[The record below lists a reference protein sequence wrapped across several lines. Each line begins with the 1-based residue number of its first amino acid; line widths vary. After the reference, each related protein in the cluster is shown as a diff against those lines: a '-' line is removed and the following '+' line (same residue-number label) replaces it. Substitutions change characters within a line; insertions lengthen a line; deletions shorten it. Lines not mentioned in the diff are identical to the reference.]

1 MDFSK
6 KGIQKQK
13 KELNSLSVK
22 VGNKARIL
30 IIKLFVAAV
39 ILTGVVGCC
48 MVLGIAKGIID
59 NAPDISSINV
69 NPTSYATKI
78 YDSQGNEVETLVKE
92 GSNRVYAPLDQIP
105 LNLQYAFVAIED
117 SRFYTHNGI
126 DIRGIGRAAMHV
138 IKTRTLSQGASTI
151 TQQLIKNTVFENFV
165 NENTMEKIQRK
176 LQEQYLAIKLD
187 SSLGKDVILEKYLNV
202 INLGNGN
209 LGVQAAAN
217 NYFNKDVSEL
227 TLSECAVIA
236 AITQSPY
243 SNNPIRFPENNKER
257 RDTTLKYMLEQGY
270 ITQAEYNEAMADN
283 VYDRIQ
289 NVHIEN
295 ESSSIYSYFTDAL
308 IDVVL
313 DDLQEQKGYT
323 YNQAVNILYSGGLS
337 IYSTQDSTMQEIADR
352 ILNDPENYPETTKVS
367 ISLAITALDANEKIY
382 QFSHNTMQ
390 KYFQTDGGIP
400 TFTLTFDTEEIAVEY
415 VEKYKEHLEE
425 LGYVISAENLLFTLQ
440 PQVSF
445 TLMDQYT
452 GEVKVIVGGRGDKQT
467 SRSMN
472 RATTTYRSPGSTI
485 KPLVDYGPALDN
497 GGMTLAT
504 VFNDA
509 PYYYKNGGK
518 LVTNYEKNYRGLMD
532 MRYAIQQSK
541 NVPAVKCLNA
551 ISPALGFSYLQKFG
565 YTTLVSP
572 ENAINGNHDVVEAL
586 ALGGMTYGVYNI
598 ESCAAYAAYANNGI
612 YTKPIYYTKVYDHD
626 GNLILD
632 ATEPETHRVVKEST
646 AWLMTSALQSVVN
659 SGTGTK
665 AKIPTH
671 PVAGKTGT
679 SNAVSDLWFVGY
691 TPYYT
696 AAIWT
701 GFDDNSVMP
710 TKMQADHRGIWSKI
724 MTEIHADLP
733 AKNFPA
739 KPDNIIE
746 VEICSQS
753 GKRPV
758 KGVCDQDPRGS
769 CVHVEYF
776 AAGTEPGEDEYC
788 DVHVKY
794 SVCNESG
801 ELSTGTCPNVTD
813 HIFIQKPEEN
823 IIIPEN
829 AEPVAVPMDEIYTV
843 PKDFTTSICHI
854 HNTVS
859 TTPTLPDNSLF
870 GDVEAETGT
879 VMPDEDIEPEKP
891 DYVEESTAPQ
901 EEETSQEGQQK
912 PTNREEE
919 GSEEAVETPTT
930 ENHHESNNR
939 FRFY

>member
-1 MDFSK
+1 MNFSQ

-13 KELNSLSVK
+13 KEINSLSSK
-22 VGNKARIL
+22 LGNKVKIL
-30 IIKLFVAAV
+30 IIKLFVVAI

-48 MVLGIAKGIID
+48 MGLGIAKGIID

-69 NPTSYATKI
+69 TPTSYATKI
-78 YDSQGNEVETLVKE
+78 YDNEGNEIETLIKE
-92 GSNRVYAPLDQIP
+92 GSNRVYATLDRIP

-117 SRFYTHNGI
+117 QRYYTHNGI
-126 DIRGIGRAAMHV
+126 DIKGIIRAGFDV
-138 IKTRTLSQGASTI
+138 IKTHSLSQGASTI

-165 NENTMEKIQRK
+165 NETTMETIQRK
-176 LQEQYLAIKLD
+176 LQEQYLAVKLD
-187 SSLGKDVILEKYLNV
+187 ASLGKDAILEKYLNV

-236 AITQSPY
+236 ATTQNPY

-257 RDTTLKYMLEQGY
+257 RDKTLSNMLEFGY

-289 NVHIEN
+289 NVHTEN
-295 ESSSIYSYFTDAL
+295 EASSIYSYFTDTL

-313 DDLQEQKGYT
+313 HDLQEQKGYT

-337 IYSTQDSTMQEIADR
+337 IYSTQDSKMQAIADR
-352 ILNDPENYPETTKVS
+352 ILNDPANYPETTKVS
-367 ISLAITALDANEKIY
+367 ISLAITALDANEKVY

-400 TFTLTFDTEEIAVEY
+400 TFTLTFDDEETAVSY
-415 VEKYKEHLEE
+415 VEKYKEYLEG
-425 LGYVISAENLLFTLQ
+425 LGYVISGENLLFTIQ
-440 PQVSF
+440 PQISF

-472 RATTTYRSPGSTI
+472 RATTTFRSPGSTI
-485 KPLVDYGPALDN
+485 KPLVDYGPALDS

-541 NVPAVKCLNA
+541 NVPAVKCLNS

-598 ESCAAYAAYANNGI
+598 ESCAAYASYANNGI
-612 YTKPIYYTKVYDHD
+612 YTEPIYYTKIYDHD

-632 ATEPETHRVVKEST
+632 ASDPETHRVVKEST

-679 SNAVSDLWFVGY
+679 SNAVSDLWFVGF

-701 GFDDNSVMP
+701 GLDDNSVMP
-710 TKMQADHRGIWSKI
+710 NKMQADHRALWSMV

-733 AKNFPA
+733 AKNFPE

-758 KGVCDQDPRGS
+758 PGVCDKDPRGS

-776 AAGTEPGEDEYC
+776 AVGTEPGEEEFC

-794 SVCNESG
+794 SVCTESG
-801 ELSTGTCPNVTD
+801 ELSTGTCPNVTE

-829 AEPVAVPMDEIYTV
+829 AEPVAVPMDEAYTV
-843 PKDFTTSICHI
+843 PADFTTTICHI
-854 HNTVS
+854 HNIVS
-859 TTPTLPDNSLF
+859 TTPNHTNNSLF
-870 GDVEAETGT
+870 GDVEAEIGT
-879 VMPDEDIEPEKP
+879 VTPEDEPFTEYPETESSETGYSENEGLQKP
-891 DYVEESTAPQ
+891 SDRDPSAESTEGAT
-901 EEETSQEGQQK
+901 EERHQDS
-912 PTNREEE
+912 NR
-919 GSEEAVETPTT
+919 G
-930 ENHHESNNR
+930 

>member
-1 MDFSK
+1 MNFSR

-13 KELNSLSVK
+13 KEFNSLSVK
-22 VGNKARIL
+22 MGNKVKIL
-30 IIKLFVAAV
+30 IIKLLVVAV

-48 MVLGIAKGIID
+48 MGFGIVKGIID

-69 NPTSYATKI
+69 TPTSYATKI
-78 YDSQGNEVETLVKE
+78 YDNQGNEIETLVKE
-92 GSNRVYAPLDQIP
+92 GSNRVYATLDRIP
-105 LNLQYAFVAIED
+105 LNLQNAFVAIED
-117 SRFYTHNGI
+117 ERFYSHNGI
-126 DIRGIGRAAMHV
+126 DIKSIARAAVDV
-138 IKTRTLSQGASTI
+138 IQTRSLSQGGSTI
-151 TQQLIKNTVFENFV
+151 TQQLIKNTVFENFI
-165 NENTMEKIQRK
+165 NETPMETIQRK

-187 SSLGKDVILEKYLNV
+187 SALGKDVILEKYLNV

-236 AITQSPY
+236 ATTQNPY
-243 SNNPIRFPENNKER
+243 GNNPIRFPENNKKR
-257 RDTTLKYMLEQGY
+257 RDKTLENMLDLGF
-270 ITQAEYNEAMADN
+270 ITQAEYDEAMSDN

-289 NVHIEN
+289 NIHVEN

-308 IDVVL
+308 IDKVL

-323 YNQAVNILYSGGLS
+323 YNQAANILYSGGLS
-337 IYSTQDSTMQEIADR
+337 IYSTQDSRMQAIADR
-352 ILNDPENYPETTKVS
+352 ILNDPSNYPETTKVS
-367 ISLAITALDANEKIY
+367 ISLAITALDANEKVH

-400 TFTLTFDTEEIAVEY
+400 TFTLTFDTEEAAVEY
-415 VEKYKEHLEE
+415 VELYKKHLEE
-425 LGYVISAENLLFTLQ
+425 LGYVISAENLLFTIQ
-440 PQVSF
+440 PQISF

-452 GEVKVIVGGRGDKQT
+452 GEVKVIVGGRGDKLT

-472 RATTTYRSPGSTI
+472 RATTTFRSPGSTI
-485 KPLVDYGPALDN
+485 KPLVDYGPALDS

-572 ENAINGNHDVVEAL
+572 ENAVNGNHDVVEAL

-665 AKIPTH
+665 ARIPTH

-701 GFDDNSVMP
+701 GLDDNSVIP
-710 TKMQADHRGIWSKI
+710 GKMQIDHRGLWSKI
-724 MTEIHADLP
+724 MAEIHADLP
-733 AKNFPA
+733 AKNFPE

-746 VEICSQS
+746 VEVCSQS

-758 KGVCDQDPRGS
+758 PGVCDQDPRGS

-776 AAGTEPGEDEYC
+776 AVGTEPGEDEYC

-829 AEPVAVPMDEIYTV
+829 AEPVAVPMDEAYTV
-843 PKDFTTSICHI
+843 PADFTTSICHV
-854 HNTVS
+854 HNTIS
-859 TTPTLPDNSLF
+859 AAPDSPGNSLF
-870 GDVEAETGT
+870 GNVEAEIGT
-879 VMPDEDIEPEKP
+879 VTPEDDFEPEHP
-891 DYVEESTAPQ
+891 DSIEESNAPA
-901 EEETSQEGQQK
+901 EEETLREGHQK
-912 PTNREEE
+912 PAGRD
-919 GSEEAVETPTT
+919 EAQEATETPAT
-930 ENHHESNNR
+930 ENHHESNNG

>member
-1 MDFSK
+1 MNFSK
-6 KGIQKQK
+6 KGIQNQK
-13 KELNSLSVK
+13 KALNSLSGK
-22 VGNKARIL
+22 LGNKLKIL
-30 IIKLFVAAV
+30 IIKVFVVAV
-39 ILTGVVGCC
+39 ILVCVVGFC
-48 MVLGIAKGIID
+48 MGIGVIKGIID

-69 NPTSYATKI
+69 TPTSYATKI
-78 YDSQGNEVETLVKE
+78 YDCNGKEIETLVKE
-92 GSNRVYAPLDQIP
+92 GSNRVYATLDRIP
-105 LNLQYAFVAIED
+105 LNLQHAFVAVED

-126 DIRGIGRAAMHV
+126 DIKGIGRAAVDV
-138 IKTRTLSQGASTI
+138 IKTRSLSQGASTI
-151 TQQLIKNTVFENFV
+151 TQQLIKNTVFENFA
-165 NENTMEKIQRK
+165 NETPMETIQRK
-176 LQEQYLAIKLD
+176 LQEQYLAVKLD
-187 SSLGKDVILEKYLNV
+187 GSLGKDVILEKYLNV

-236 AITQSPY
+236 ATTQNPY
-243 SNNPIRFPENNKER
+243 SNNPIRFPDKNKQR
-257 RDTTLKYMLEQGY
+257 RDKTLDDMLEQGY
-270 ITQAEYNEAMADN
+270 ITQAEHDEAILDP

-289 NVHIEN
+289 NVHSEN
-295 ESSSIYSYFTDAL
+295 ESNSIYSYYTDAL

-337 IYSTQDSTMQEIADR
+337 IYSAQDSNMQNIADR
-352 ILNDPENYPETTKVS
+352 ILADPENYPQTSKVS
-367 ISLAITALDANEKIY
+367 ISLAITALDANQKIH

-390 KYFQTDGGIP
+390 KYFQTDGGVP
-400 TFTLTFDTEEIAVEY
+400 TFTLTFDNEDTAVEY
-415 VEKYKEHLEE
+415 VELYKSYLEE
-425 LGYVISAENLLFTLQ
+425 LGYVISAENLLFTIQ
-440 PQVSF
+440 PQISF

-472 RATTTYRSPGSTI
+472 RATTTFRSPGSTI
-485 KPLVDYGPALDN
+485 KPLVDYGPALDS

-504 VFNDA
+504 VFDDA

-518 LVTNYEKNYRGLMD
+518 LVTNYEKNYRGLTD

-551 ISPALGFSYLQKFG
+551 ISPSLGFSYLQKFG
-565 YTTLVSP
+565 YTTLVAP

-598 ESCAAYAAYANNGI
+598 ESCAAYATYANNGI
-612 YTKPIYYTKVYDHD
+612 YTKPIYYTKIYDHD

-632 ATEPETHRVVKEST
+632 NSTPETHRVVKEST
-646 AWLMTSALQSVVN
+646 AWLMTSAMLSVVN
-659 SGTGTK
+659 HGTGFK

-701 GFDDNSVMP
+701 GLDDNSVIPGNM
-710 TKMQADHRGIWSKI
+710 TVDHRGLWSKI
-724 MTEIHADLP
+724 MTEIHANLP
-733 AKNFPA
+733 AKDFPA
-739 KPDNIIE
+739 KPDSIIE
-746 VEICSQS
+746 VEVCSQS
-753 GKRPV
+753 GKRPNP
-758 KGVCDQDPRGS
+758 GVCDKDPRGS

-776 AAGTEPGEDEYC
+776 ARGTEPAEDDIC
-788 DVHVKY
+788 TVHVKY
-794 SVCNESG
+794 MVCKDTG
-801 ELSTGTCPNVTD
+801 ELSTGTCPNVTE
-813 HIFIQKPEEN
+813 HIFLQKPEEN

-829 AEPVAVPMDEIYTV
+829 AEPVAVPMDEEYTV

-854 HNTVS
+854 HNTIS
-859 TTPTLPDNSLF
+859 AQPALPGNSLF
-870 GDVEAETGT
+870 GDVNAETGT
-879 VMPDEDIEPEKP
+879 IEPEYNDEIAGDFEDP
-891 DYVEESTAPQ
+891 VEDPSLEKTS
-901 EEETSQEGQQK
+901 EEETTQAI
-912 PTNREEE
+912 TNH
-919 GSEEAVETPTT
+919 G
-930 ENHHESNNR
+930 
-939 FRFY
+939 FRFYH